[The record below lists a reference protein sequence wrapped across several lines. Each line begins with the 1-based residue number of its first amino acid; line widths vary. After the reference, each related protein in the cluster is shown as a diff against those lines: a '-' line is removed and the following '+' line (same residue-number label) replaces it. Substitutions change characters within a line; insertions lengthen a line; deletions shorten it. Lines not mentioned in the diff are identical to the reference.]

1 MGRGQEQTR
10 WIGPASAQLFAERI
24 RHLFLREKWQDDEGE
39 GTAMGYRGRSDNPWR
54 FVPLGKEK
62 EVTLAYRNILTGTI
76 K

>member
-1 MGRGQEQTR
+1 MGR
-10 WIGPASAQLFAERI
+10 ER
-24 RHLFLREKWQDDEGE
+24 EGV

-62 EVTLAYRNILTGTI
+62 EVTKGYRNNLTVTI